1 MCCEVG
7 RRGAKRGNARE
18 KQSNVQHGHCP
29 VRMSKLSLA
38 EMVCFFMNATMHMVS
53 ECMNNVSVRISYIC
67 TLVLMPVYV

>member
-1 MCCEVG
+1 VATHGKSRAMCNTVTAPC
-7 RRGAKRGNARE
+7 ACL
-18 KQSNVQHGHCP
+18 S
-29 VRMSKLSLA
+29 SLA